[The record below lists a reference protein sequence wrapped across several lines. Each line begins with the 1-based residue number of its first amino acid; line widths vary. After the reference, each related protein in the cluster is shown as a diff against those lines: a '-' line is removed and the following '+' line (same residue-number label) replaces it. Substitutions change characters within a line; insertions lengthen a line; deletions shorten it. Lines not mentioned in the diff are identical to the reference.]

1 MKKILAIATLCLMMA
16 GMAMAAQQQ
25 EKAAQKPALKTHTGE
40 VVSVDTTK
48 NEIVIKQRTGKEMTC
63 PLAADVKI
71 TKARKQV
78 ALADIKPGDQVTCR
92 CDESGGKCSVKSI
105 SVRAAAQKKS

>member
-1 MKKILAIATLCLMMA
+1 MRKALAVATLCLITA
-16 GMAMAAQQQ
+16 GMAVAAQQQ

-48 NEIVIKQRTGKEMTC
+48 NEIVLKQRTGKQMTC

-71 TKARKQV
+71 TKARKQIS
-78 ALADIKPGDQVTCR
+78 LADIKPGDRVTCR
-92 CDESGGKCSVKSI
+92 CDESSGKCSIKSI
-105 SVRAAAQKKS
+105 SVRAAAPTGS